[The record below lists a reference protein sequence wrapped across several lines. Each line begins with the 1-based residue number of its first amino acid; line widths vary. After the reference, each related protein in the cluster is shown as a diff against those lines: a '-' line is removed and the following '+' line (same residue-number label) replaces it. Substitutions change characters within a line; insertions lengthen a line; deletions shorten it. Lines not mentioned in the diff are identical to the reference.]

1 MHLKKSILFCLMGLL
16 FSFLAQTELQ
26 AQCCGAG
33 VANNELGFRLGS
45 YENTGAFGKGIGANK
60 NEVGFLSGLHFK
72 RYSNFSAFRMSVQY
86 DRYDIEQNSLCEDC
100 GLTATGKVRG
110 GQLRVGYEWIGV
122 VGALE
127 PYVALDL
134 VGAITKYDGVE
145 ERTFGN
151 NSTKEAEITHDRTA
165 FGLSPVIGVRF
176 FFTYMLSISLESRL
190 DGMLYWNKIK
200 RFQELPEAEF
210 SQERVEGAEI
220 MWHPLGN
227 FSLNVLF

>member
-1 MHLKKSILFCLMGLL
+1 MHLKKTIKYSFFGFLFAM
-16 FSFLAQTELQ
+16 FSSASLQ

-33 VANNELGFRLGS
+33 VANNEIGFRLAS
-45 YENTGAFGKGIGANK
+45 FEDTGVFGQGLGANK
-60 NEVGFLSGLHFK
+60 YEFGFLSGIHFK
-72 RYSNFSAFRMSVQY
+72 RYRDFSAFRLSFQY

-110 GQLRVGYEWIGV
+110 GQLRMGYEMIGV

-134 VGAITKYDGVE
+134 VGALTKYDGVE

-151 NSTKEAEITHDRTA
+151 TSTKEAEITQDRMG
-165 FGLSPVIGVRF
+165 FGLSPVVGVRF
-176 FFTYMLSISLESRL
+176 FFTYMLSISMESRL
-190 DGMLYWNKIK
+190 DAMLYWNKTK
-200 RFQELPEAEF
+200 RFQELPEAEY
-210 SQERVEGAEI
+210 SQERLEGAEI

-227 FSLNVLF
+227 LSLNVLF